1 MSDTGSPADHAS
13 GATTP
18 PPDHPPHTD
27 PAPCQD
33 VPAASAPHP
42 GSPQI
47 LLAAESVGSPQSTGE
62 TLMECSAT
70 EQTAQGPAGQSE
82 PPAESQVMECD
93 QPVSLEA
100 KAAEE
105 NVEVCNS
112 SLSG

>member
-1 MSDTGSPADHAS
+1 
-13 GATTP
+13 
-18 PPDHPPHTD
+18 
-27 PAPCQD
+27 
-33 VPAASAPHP
+33 
-42 GSPQI
+42 
-47 LLAAESVGSPQSTGE
+47 
-62 TLMECSAT
+62 MECSAT

-105 NVEVCNS
+105 NVEVCNG